1 MVWVQVT
8 RPNLSACFFLLTSM
22 SGYWKGHSQSQSQG
36 DALAREPPQQQSQES
51 IGTQIRPAKDSGYA
65 ATESDDEHPP
75 RQRRYM
81 TQQGAGTK
89 DQRAAIKPSH
99 PLFFDDDSDIL
110 KSLKDEDQDER
121 ILDNIAST
129 STHKNQTPAAM
140 NLGSSKPI
148 PRKRV
153 TKKAPVIVDD
163 DSDDGATF
171 KGFRTKNRP
180 LR

>member
-1 MVWVQVT
+1 MVWVQVI
-8 RPNLSACFFLLTSM
+8 RSNPSGCFFLLTSM

-36 DALAREPPQQQSQES
+36 DTLAREPPQQQRQES
-51 IGTQIRPAKDSGYA
+51 IGTQIRPV
-65 ATESDDEHPP
+65 
-75 RQRRYM
+75 
-81 TQQGAGTK
+81 K
-89 DQRAAIKPSH
+89 DQRAAFKPSH

-110 KSLKDEDQDER
+110 KSPKDEDQDER
-121 ILDNIAST
+121 ILDDNIAST

-140 NLGSSKPI
+140 NSKSSKPI

-171 KGFRTKNRP
+171 KGFRIKNRP